1 MSGPPIHHV
10 FCFPDGSVS
19 HLYADGLTLTQ
30 LGPTHIRRA
39 SQIEPTADSRG
50 WHVTLADTGRLLA
63 VTASR
68 EEALQQ
74 EVKWLTQQIL
84 PRQRSAN
91 EPL

>member
-1 MSGPPIHHV
+1 MSGPRIHHV
-10 FCFPDGSVS
+10 FCFPDGSVC

-30 LGPTHIRRA
+30 LGPTRIRRA
-39 SQIEPTADSRG
+39 SQIEPSLDSRA
-50 WHVTLADTGRLLA
+50 WHVTLPDTGRLLA

-74 EVKWLTQQIL
+74 EGTLLTQHIL
-84 PRQRSAN
+84 PQRRSAD